1 MRQYNY
7 QFENFYATVIQRA
20 YRNYKK
26 RPESLAKQVWEAV
39 RNNGTSNRKKFLG
52 ILTIPQTKINP
63 ETQEEYAL
71 RLNEFVDML
80 KKANVYQYYIKNYNL
95 TKWIIVYKKYIDYY
109 PSFWIEKKKSQ
120 LRDRLDKEVYDLV
133 KKILEQKG
141 YRQAYIP

>member
-1 MRQYNY
+1 M
-7 QFENFYATVIQRA
+7 
-20 YRNYKK
+20 
-26 RPESLAKQVWEAV
+26 
-39 RNNGTSNRKKFLG
+39 
-52 ILTIPQTKINP
+52 ILQMKINS

-71 RLNEFVDML
+71 HLDEFVDML

-120 LRDRLDKEVYDLV
+120 LRDRLDKKAYDLV

-141 YRQAYIP
+141 YRQAYIS

>member
-1 MRQYNY
+1 M
-7 QFENFYATVIQRA
+7 
-20 YRNYKK
+20 
-26 RPESLAKQVWEAV
+26 
-39 RNNGTSNRKKFLG
+39 
-52 ILTIPQTKINP
+52 IPQMKINP

-71 RLNEFVDML
+71 CLDEFVDML